1 MSVCVCVCYRDLD
14 FKPAV
19 QCKWWFVCQ
28 SVCVWERK
36 TQRAQ
41 SLWLTIHLASPH
53 IHSYLHTHTH
63 THTHTL
69 KLLPSSCVLPHSQ
82 AFECELCFV
91 TVFFHI
97 ILTVKTL
104 FYCCFH
110 YLQFT
115 VSTQTSASWS
125 LLKSRYS
132 DDRCMIIHLTQASGH
147 FLFWLQRDDVRC
159 FFFFFV
165 WPGGRRIRFS
175 YE

>member
-1 MSVCVCVCYRDLD
+1 MQVMVCVSECVCVREKDTES
-14 FKPAV
+14 
-19 QCKWWFVCQ
+19 
-28 SVCVWERK
+28 SV
-36 TQRAQ
+36 
-41 SLWLTIHLASPH
+41 SLVNHTPCLPPH
-53 IHSYLHTHTH
+53 PLIPTHTH

-110 YLQFT
+110 YLLFT
-115 VSTQTSASWS
+115 VSAQTSASWS

-147 FLFWLQRDDVRC
+147 FLF
-159 FFFFFV
+159 
-165 WPGGRRIRFS
+165 
-175 YE
+175 